1 MRNNKW
7 TRTIAVVLMVIMCAL
22 TAASAC
28 AGSSIGGN
36 SGSGNSQLNSLPPFK
51 FAKHLYGIGYGN
63 CPVYSAPS
71 EYSYRGANGKAS
83 VATSNGE
90 VDEAGWVDGWLLV
103 RYEIKGG
110 WRVGYI
116 PPKYVRGFQSSMAP
130 HFGWVSATANDTI
143 YVTDN
148 VYSHYDAFATLAP
161 GENFHVLSRYNY
173 YASEGY
179 DWYYIE
185 CTVDGQVA
193 RGFIE
198 TSANFTVD

>member
-7 TRTIAVVLMVIMCAL
+7 TRTIAGVLMVIMCAL

-110 WRVGYI
+110 LV
-116 PPKYVRGFQSSMAP
+116 
-130 HFGWVSATANDTI
+130 
-143 YVTDN
+143 
-148 VYSHYDAFATLAP
+148 P
-161 GENFHVLSRYNY
+161 GTQVVVAGASRLQ
-173 YASEGY
+173 
-179 DWYYIE
+179 
-185 CTVDGQVA
+185 DGTKVQLKK
-193 RGFIE
+193 
-198 TSANFTVD
+198 